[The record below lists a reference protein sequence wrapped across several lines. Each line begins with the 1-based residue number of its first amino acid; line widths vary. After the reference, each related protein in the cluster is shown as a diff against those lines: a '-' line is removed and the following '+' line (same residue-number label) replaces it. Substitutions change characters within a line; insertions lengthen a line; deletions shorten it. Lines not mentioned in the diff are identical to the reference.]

1 MVARLADKIRQA
13 DDREVQIIDVDA
25 WGVKIGVRSM
35 TALQRS
41 NMQNDWE
48 ADQVGAA
55 AKLYSAVLLNCCFD
69 PDTGETVF
77 NEEDLEWLMAE
88 KSAQTVEQVAQV
100 CLQVSGLAGDSLD
113 EVGKDSLTLVEEIQN

>member
-1 MVARLADKIRQA
+1 MARLADKIRQA

-77 NEEDLEWLMAE
+77 NEEDLEWLRGTETIE
-88 KSAQTVEQVAQV
+88 KMLRQRLV
-100 CLQVSGLAGDSLD
+100 CAP
-113 EVGKDSLTLVEEIQN
+113 